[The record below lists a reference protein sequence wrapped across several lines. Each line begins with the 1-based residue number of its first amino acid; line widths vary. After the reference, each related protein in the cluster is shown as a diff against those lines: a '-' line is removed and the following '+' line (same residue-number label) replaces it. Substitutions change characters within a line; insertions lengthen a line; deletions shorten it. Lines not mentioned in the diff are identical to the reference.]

1 MGWRSPGR
9 IIVVVVAIVIL
20 IVAVSTWLLIRF
32 ELMPHTD
39 AGSLHPTAMNGTQ
52 VIMVVAVDANGQP
65 ANGFREVQHTG
76 SAPQVSDC
84 VVSPAAVGGNVYLCS
99 PAAAGADACWASQ
112 PGSLLCLNDPWDK
125 GLHRVAHSEE
135 LPHVKAPASPA
146 PFALLLEDGTKCRL
160 RNGGA
165 WGGRDDGLVA
175 AYGCLGSDL
184 VVLVPSQP
192 DAVATA
198 IDRAQ
203 PMWTVKVGVLGAG
216 NPHLPAPQSRAVK
229 TAWYAGA

>member
-1 MGWRSPGR
+1 
-9 IIVVVVAIVIL
+9 
-20 IVAVSTWLLIRF
+20 
-32 ELMPHTD
+32 
-39 AGSLHPTAMNGTQ
+39 MNGTQ
-52 VIMVVAVDANGQP
+52 VILVVAVDANGQP
-65 ANGFREVQHTG
+65 ANGYREVLKAG

-84 VVSPAAVGGNVYLCS
+84 TASPATVAGNVYLCS
-99 PAAAGADACWASQ
+99 PAAAAADVCWASP

-135 LPHVKAPASPA
+135 LPHVKAPMSPE

-165 WGGRDDGLVA
+165 WDGRDEGPVA

-184 VVLVPSQP
+184 AVLVPSQP
-192 DAVATA
+192 DALAAA

-203 PMWTVKVGVLGAG
+203 PMWTVKVGALGAG
-216 NPHLPAPQSRAVK
+216 NPHLPAPQSHTVK
-229 TAWYAGA
+229 TAWYAGT

>member
-1 MGWRSPGR
+1 MGWRSPSR
-9 IIVVVVAIVIL
+9 VITVVIALVVL
-20 IVAVSTWLLIRF
+20 IVGVATWLLIRF
-32 ELMPHTD
+32 ELVPKTD
-39 AGSLHPTAMNGTQ
+39 AGSLRPTAMNGTQ

-65 ANGFREVQHTG
+65 ANGYREVLKAG

-84 VVSPAAVGGNVYLCS
+84 TASPATVAGNVYLCS
-99 PAAAGADACWASQ
+99 PAAAAADVCWASP

-135 LPHVKAPASPA
+135 LPHVKAPMSPE

-165 WGGRDDGLVA
+165 WGGRDEGPVA

-184 VVLVPSQP
+184 AVLVPSQP
-192 DAVATA
+192 DALAAA

-203 PMWTVKVGVLGAG
+203 PMWTVKVGALGA
-216 NPHLPAPQSRAVK
+216 
-229 TAWYAGA
+229 